1 MNRELH
7 NFQYEAQKEE
17 YLAKTWITMKEAPG
31 NLVNAENQDG
41 CKMDG
46 PSANI

>member
-1 MNRELH
+1 MRHRKQNILR
-7 NFQYEAQKEE
+7 K
-17 YLAKTWITMKEAPG
+17 ITMKEAPG
-31 NLVNAENQDG
+31 NLVNVEDRDG